1 MNQNEKLSLQEE
13 VENEALRVEKEIA
26 DNPEL
31 KDIKVSDRME
41 AALLAKIQAYEKKN
55 EQKHSTE
62 DNMVKI
68 VEEHT
73 PNFNVSTKDKPE
85 SFLSEEDREALRLGR
100 EMMKKKEDEA
110 TLFEVNTEYHKHLN
124 SEKKEGKK
132 NRGGKTGVFRMPRG
146 RRFAIAFVAV
156 LVLVVGTSVTSVGSK
171 SYLKELWEQIIGD
184 EKVEVLNDEDMEKQE
199 TEDGMEI
206 NIYKEIGQ
214 KLGISSVRLGY
225 KPKGMRIK
233 SAKIDEE
240 QQQAQLFYDYGDEI
254 IRYTVYLNDSDSSL
268 GQKSLDSLLDTFKVN
283 NEVQEISVE
292 AYEVDKY
299 GSPRYI
305 ASFDYGGIHY
315 QLKGILE
322 KDELEKILQNLI
334 YFDK

>member
-31 KDIKVSDRME
+31 IDIKVSDRME

-124 SEKKEGKK
+124 SEKKHK
-132 NRGGKTGVFRMPRG
+132 GGKTGVFRMPRG

-171 SYLKELWEQIIGD
+171 SYLKVLWEKIHGGQAMQVMNV
-184 EKVEVLNDEDMEKQE
+184 KDMDTQDS
-199 TEDGMEI
+199 EDGKEVTAYREI
-206 NIYKEIGQ
+206 REKLDILAVRIG
-214 KLGISSVRLGY
+214 K
-225 KPKGMRIK
+225 KPKGMYLNNY
-233 SAKIDEE
+233 KIDEE
-240 QQQAQLFYDYGDEI
+240 QGMAQLFYNYEDEI
-254 IRYTVYLNDSDSSL
+254 IRYTIYLNNSDSSSV
-268 GQKSLDSLLDTFKVN
+268 QKEEDVETAEFEIPCLDQNILVKEYKVKDYKK
-283 NEVQEISVE
+283 S
-292 AYEVDKY
+292 
-299 GSPRYI
+299 RYI
-305 ASFDYGGIHY
+305 ADFTYKGIHY
-315 QLKGILE
+315 QLKGIMKKAE
-322 KDELEKILQNLI
+322 IEEILKNLI
-334 YFDK
+334 YFEKDT